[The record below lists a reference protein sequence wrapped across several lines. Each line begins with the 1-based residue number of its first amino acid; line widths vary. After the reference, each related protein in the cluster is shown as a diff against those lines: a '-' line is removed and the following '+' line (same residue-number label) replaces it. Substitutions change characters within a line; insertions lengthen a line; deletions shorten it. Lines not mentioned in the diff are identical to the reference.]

1 MTETNNRPISRRNM
15 LKLGVGIGVGALGI
29 TASTLGILE
38 ATVWA
43 PQRAYVQT
51 TAVKWS
57 GIQFDIGNFI
67 PPAQMLDPVG
77 NVATQGVH
85 FRFGPVYT
93 LFLTAE
99 LTRMPTKGDQKV
111 LEDALSTIE
120 TSYPFSPGGAF
131 TFISY
136 GLPYFNRL
144 PVSLVSSHM
153 PRLLADNT
161 RFALEEAVPGPTD
174 VSALNPNSKKKTF
187 NVAVVIEKNDLL
199 FTLRSDSLSNLKSI
213 SDWLQG
219 SNSLIS
225 PTAAAGRANQS
236 LNDQKVQSPSFSG
249 LLTFTSSRLMF
260 VQSGLP
266 RKIADA
272 NKLSFASRI
281 NPHSPMW
288 MGFAD
293 QQGNGAGPAEI
304 TTFQGNAS
312 ARFTNTVPGDYFFDG
327 SIQHLSHVIQDL
339 NLFYAHPDEPFTE
352 RCQYMFRS
360 NPIPSIGNTDQ
371 FTDGGGPAFLDNIY
385 HGVHD
390 ARANAQAVGTFQ
402 GKHRM
407 GHLAALQRSSRAAD
421 GTPIHIRADGPGFDN
436 MDVPD
441 GSNQP
446 KLQFTI
452 FVPTAHFF
460 ATMRKHQGALDLV
473 EAYKVDDDDNGLERF
488 ITATRRQNFLVPP
501 RAHRAFPL
509 LELT

>member
-1 MTETNNRPISRRNM
+1 MESQDSLPVSITEVNNQPISRRKM
-15 LKLGVGIGVGALGI
+15 LKLGVGIGVGTLGI

-43 PQRAYVQT
+43 PRRVHIPA
-51 TAVKWS
+51 AVPFKWP

-67 PPAQMLDPVG
+67 PPALVFDPEG
-77 NVATQGVH
+77 NVATQGVL

-93 LFLTAE
+93 LFLTAQ
-99 LTRMPTKGDQKV
+99 LTRMPTKDDQKV
-111 LEDALSTIE
+111 LEDALNTIE
-120 TSYPFSPGGAF
+120 TNYPFSPGGTF

-144 PVSLVSSHM
+144 PASLVSSHM
-153 PRLLADNT
+153 PRLLDDNT
-161 RFALEEAVPGPTD
+161 RFALEEAMPSPTD
-174 VSALNPNSKKKTF
+174 VSELNSSIKKKTYSIS
-187 NVAVVIEKNDLL
+187 VVIEKNDLL
-199 FTLRSDSLSNLKSI
+199 ITLRSDSLSNLKSI
-213 SDWLQG
+213 SAWLQG
-219 SNSLIS
+219 SNSLNSRKMPS
-225 PTAAAGRANQS
+225 PAFN
-236 LNDQKVQSPSFSG
+236 G

-266 RKIADA
+266 RKIADT
-272 NKLSFASRI
+272 NKLPFATHM

-293 QQGNGAGPAEI
+293 QQGNGAGPAGI

-312 ARFTNTVPGDYFFDG
+312 ARFTNTVTGDYFFDG

-339 NLFYAHPDEPFTE
+339 NQFYAHDEPFSK

-360 NPIPSIGNTDQ
+360 NPIPSVGNTDQ
-371 FTDGGGPAFLDNIY
+371 FTDGGGPSFLGNIY
-385 HGVHD
+385 NGVHD
-390 ARANAQAVGTFQ
+390 ARANAMAINTYQ
-402 GKHRM
+402 GEHRM
-407 GHLAALQRSSRAAD
+407 GHLTALQRSSRADD
-421 GTPIHIRADGPGFDN
+421 GTPIHIRMDGPGFDN

-452 FVPTAHFF
+452 FVPTANFF
-460 ATMRKHQGALDLV
+460 ATMRKHQAALDLV
-473 EAYKVDDDDNGLERF
+473 EAHKVDSDDNGLERF